1 MAWKLQYLKWIG
13 DIPGATMIELP
24 DHNAKKGREIS
35 VNGKLCTDLPRM
47 HGGWEEVW
55 PEGKEKLKCFK
66 QFKAV
71 DKKEKKEMKKKAK
84 GHVMLYRSCFQD
96 YYPQILDFIVSKVK

>member
-1 MAWKLQYLKWIG
+1 
-13 DIPGATMIELP
+13 MIALP
-24 DHNAKKGREIS
+24 NHNAKKSREIS

-55 PEGKEKLKCFK
+55 PEGKEKLTSTK
-66 QFKAV
+66 QFKAI

-84 GHVMLYRSCFQD
+84 GHAMLHHSCFQD
-96 YYPQILDFIVSKVK
+96 YYPQILDFISAKIK